1 MKAIDLRPGEG
12 VKMDGK
18 LLVIVG
24 YEFRNPGNLRSF
36 VNLKLKD
43 LQRGG
48 VVERRFQPS
57 EDLERIEVDRRPM
70 EFLYKDGT
78 DAVFMDT
85 ETYDQMNVPQS
96 IYGEALQ
103 YLRPNAIATVVS
115 HEGRAILIEL
125 PSAVELTVKDTAPGV
140 KKATATNVQKDAEME
155 TGLATRVPDFIAIGE
170 LVRISTAD
178 GSYLGRAKE

>member
-18 LLVIVG
+18 LLVVVG

-85 ETYDQMNVPQS
+85 ETYDQVSVPES
-96 IYGEALQ
+96 IYGEALKF
-103 YLRPNAIATVVS
+103 LRPNATATVVS
-115 HEGRAILIEL
+115 HDGRPILIEL
-125 PSAVELTVKDTAPGV
+125 PSSVDLTVKDTAPGV
-140 KKATATNVQKDAEME
+140 KKATVTNVQKDAEME
-155 TGLATRVPDFIAIGE
+155 TGLMTRVPDFIATGE
-170 LVRISTAD
+170 LIRINTAD